1 MFGGLI
7 FFICQPG
14 CRGVRW
20 SQVNTELF
28 LVLSR
33 HTFLCMLQH
42 HPLLLHLLRYEFQPA
57 TSLLDC
63 LVSTSE
69 WILN

>member
-28 LVLSR
+28 LDFPR

-42 HPLLLHLLRYEFQPA
+42 PLLPLLLHLLRYEFQPLSSP
-57 TSLLDC
+57 SLLIPC
-63 LVSTSE
+63 
-69 WILN
+69 